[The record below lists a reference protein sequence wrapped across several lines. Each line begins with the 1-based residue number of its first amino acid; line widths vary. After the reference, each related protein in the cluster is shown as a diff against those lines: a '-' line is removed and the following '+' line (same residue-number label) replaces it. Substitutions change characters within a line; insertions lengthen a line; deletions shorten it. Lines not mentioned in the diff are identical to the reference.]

1 MNKLKKLVVLAVVI
15 VGVILFIYPKPF
27 KQTYKDVQVYE
38 NGNKVSKIDIEL
50 DGKIHKGRFVWQ
62 RLKFSEELHGSITIG
77 DKKYSL
83 SPVDLYE
90 FPDEDGNY
98 TDNGIYE
105 SLLSI
110 DQYDIVND
118 NYLTFYI
125 THDKSKLYINS
136 NSKEFIYP
144 SNTNEDYQSVKDWI
158 YSLFKVLIY

>member
-1 MNKLKKLVVLAVVI
+1 MNKLKKLVVLAIVI
-15 VGVILFIYPKPF
+15 VAVILFIYPKTF

-62 RLKFSEELHGSITIG
+62 RLKFSEELHGNITIG

-90 FPDEDGNY
+90 FPDENGNY

-158 YSLFKVLIY
+158 Y

>member
-90 FPDEDGNY
+90 FPDEYGNY

-158 YSLFKVLIY
+158 Y

>member
-15 VGVILFIYPKPF
+15 VGGILFIYPKPF

-144 SNTNEDYQSVKDWI
+144 SNTDEDYQNVKYRMDGN
-158 YSLFKVLIY
+158 L

>member
-1 MNKLKKLVVLAVVI
+1 MNTLKKLITLGVVTL
-15 VGVILFIYPKPF
+15 VGVILFLYPKPF
-27 KQTYKDVQVYE
+27 KETYKDVQVYE

-158 YSLFKVLIY
+158 Y

>member
-118 NYLTFYI
+118 NYLTLYI
-125 THDKSKLYINS
+125 THDKSKLYIEIGN
-136 NSKEFIYP
+136 KEFIYP
-144 SNTNEDYQSVKDWI
+144 SNTDEDYQNVKYRMDGN
-158 YSLFKVLIY
+158 L

>member
-50 DGKIHKGRFVWQ
+50 DGKIHKGRFIWQ

-90 FPDEDGNY
+90 FPAEDGNY

-118 NYLTFYI
+118 NYLTLYI

-158 YSLFKVLIY
+158 Y

>member
-62 RLKFSEELHGSITIG
+62 KLKFSEELHGSITIG

-144 SNTNEDYQSVKDWI
+144 SNTNEYYQSVKDWI
-158 YSLFKVLIY
+158 Y

>member
-77 DKKYSL
+77 DKNI
-83 SPVDLYE
+83 LY
-90 FPDEDGNY
+90 
-98 TDNGIYE
+98 
-105 SLLSI
+105 LL
-110 DQYDIVND
+110 
-118 NYLTFYI
+118 
-125 THDKSKLYINS
+125 
-136 NSKEFIYP
+136 
-144 SNTNEDYQSVKDWI
+144 
-158 YSLFKVLIY
+158 

>member
-1 MNKLKKLVVLAVVI
+1 MC
-15 VGVILFIYPKPF
+15 Y
-27 KQTYKDVQVYE
+27 YKDVQVYE
-38 NGNKVSKIDIEL
+38 NGNKVSKSDIEL
-50 DGKIHKGRFVWQ
+50 DGKIHKGRYIWQ
-62 RLKFSEELHGSITIG
+62 RIKFSEELYGSITIG

-118 NYLTFYI
+118 NYLTLYI

-144 SNTNEDYQSVKDWI
+144 SNTNEDYQSVTDWI
-158 YSLFKVLIY
+158 Y

>member
-1 MNKLKKLVVLAVVI
+1 MNTLKKLTTLGVVTL

-158 YSLFKVLIY
+158 Y

>member
-15 VGVILFIYPKPF
+15 VGIILFIYPKPF

-50 DGKIHKGRFVWQ
+50 DGKIHKGRFIWQ

-158 YSLFKVLIY
+158 Y

>member
-83 SPVDLYE
+83 SPVYLYE

-118 NYLTFYI
+118 NYLTLYI

-158 YSLFKVLIY
+158 Y

>member
-50 DGKIHKGRFVWQ
+50 DGKIHKGRFIWQ

-144 SNTNEDYQSVKDWI
+144 SNTNEYYQSVKDWI
-158 YSLFKVLIY
+158 Y

>member
-15 VGVILFIYPKPF
+15 VGGILFIYPKPF

-50 DGKIHKGRFVWQ
+50 DGKIHKGRFIWQ

-118 NYLTFYI
+118 NYLTLYI

-158 YSLFKVLIY
+158 Y

>member
-118 NYLTFYI
+118 NYLTLYI

-158 YSLFKVLIY
+158 Y

>member
-77 DKKYSL
+77 YKKYSL

-118 NYLTFYI
+118 NYLTLYI

-158 YSLFKVLIY
+158 Y

>member
-15 VGVILFIYPKPF
+15 VGGILFIYPKAY

-110 DQYDIVND
+110 NQYDIVND
-118 NYLTFYI
+118 KYLTFYI

-144 SNTNEDYQSVKDWI
+144 SNTNEDYQSGKDWI
-158 YSLFKVLIY
+158 Y

>member
-1 MNKLKKLVVLAVVI
+1 MNKLKKLVVLAVLI
-15 VGVILFIYPKPF
+15 VGGLLSISPKPF

-50 DGKIHKGRFVWQ
+50 DGKIHKGRFIWQ

-110 DQYDIVND
+110 DQYDIVNY
-118 NYLTFYI
+118 NYFTFYI
-125 THDKSKLYINS
+125 THFKNKIYINL
-136 NSKEFIYP
+136 NLL
-144 SNTNEDYQSVKDWI
+144 V
-158 YSLFKVLIY
+158 

>member
-144 SNTNEDYQSVKDWI
+144 SSTNEDYQSVKDWI
-158 YSLFKVLIY
+158 Y

>member
-1 MNKLKKLVVLAVVI
+1 MNKLKKLVVLAVI
-15 VGVILFIYPKPF
+15 IGGVILFIYPKPF

-50 DGKIHKGRFVWQ
+50 DGKIHKGRFIWQ

-118 NYLTFYI
+118 NYLTLYI

-158 YSLFKVLIY
+158 Y

>member
-77 DKKYSL
+77 VKKYSL

-118 NYLTFYI
+118 NYLTLYI

-158 YSLFKVLIY
+158 Y

>member
-15 VGVILFIYPKPF
+15 VGGILFIYPKPF

-125 THDKSKLYINS
+125 THDKSK
-136 NSKEFIYP
+136 EFIYP

-158 YSLFKVLIY
+158 Y

>member
-1 MNKLKKLVVLAVVI
+1 MNTLKKLTTLGVVTL
-15 VGVILFIYPKPF
+15 VGVILFLYPKPF
-27 KQTYKDVQVYE
+27 KETYKDVQVYE

-158 YSLFKVLIY
+158 Y

>member
-38 NGNKVSKIDIEL
+38 NGNKVSKLDIEL

-118 NYLTFYI
+118 NYLTLYI

-158 YSLFKVLIY
+158 Y

>member
-158 YSLFKVLIY
+158 Y

>member
-15 VGVILFIYPKPF
+15 VGGILFIYPKPF

-158 YSLFKVLIY
+158 Y

>member
-15 VGVILFIYPKPF
+15 VGGILFIYPKAY

-50 DGKIHKGRFVWQ
+50 DGKIHKARFVWQ
-62 RLKFSEELHGSITIG
+62 RLKFSEELHGNITIG
-77 DKKYSL
+77 DKRYSL

-110 DQYDIVND
+110 NQYDIVND
-118 NYLTFYI
+118 KYLTFYI

-144 SNTNEDYQSVKDWI
+144 SNTNEDYQSGKDWI
-158 YSLFKVLIY
+158 Y